1 MSTIKNFK
9 TMCSAFSGVSR
20 FALSLALYSVLWP
33 GLVLGASPPEPLPVT
48 PPAPPDPGPRTA
60 TDRSGTLQTRD
71 GLTLRLTTDLGPVRI
86 VALEPGAPP
95 VVRYTAHI
103 ETDARAPLAQ
113 SLLDRYSLTAKTTPF
128 GVEIVGASPSQTGR
142 GEGNAQF
149 YVQFEVAVPSGYNL
163 EISTG
168 FGDIETQD
176 IGGTANLTTEG
187 GNIRT
192 GRIGFIGFRN
202 VAQGRTVAKLAT
214 QGGHI
219 QVQDVM
225 GSLDAFTAGG
235 HIVAG
240 NISGDAVLRS
250 GGGHIRAGQI
260 SGRAQLET
268 DGGNITLKQAESFVS
283 VRTGGGQIDFGEVR
297 GSVRAQT
304 GGGGIRIITVSGPM
318 EVESNGGSI
327 CLTRVAGAVQ
337 AATAGGTIQAWINPD
352 GSSSGGKVSLAG
364 ASQLSS
370 GAGDI
375 TVFLPRNLAVNIDA
389 VVENGGLSRIDADP
403 ALLLNIQPMG
413 NRSAG
418 AVRAMGALNGGGEVL
433 KLRTTVGKIHLQFL
447 DEDTGLRDTLIRE
460 QRERIDRKHESDIFP
475 LLQVKSSEPAPQSAE
490 SGGPSEKSDWLESWM
505 DKLEIALLG
514 GLREDSGDF
523 FKRLIARPNPAYPE
537 LAKRARIQ
545 GVVKLQVKVK
555 TDGSIEVQKILQGE
569 PVLADAAIEAVK
581 GWRAN
586 PATINGT
593 RVEIIS
599 TVTFDFELPH

>member
-1 MSTIKNFK
+1 MNGIFASVPRAALLLVF
-9 TMCSAFSGVSR
+9 C
-20 FALSLALYSVLWP
+20 FALMPSWAS
-33 GLVLGASPPEPLPVT
+33 GANSFEALPVN
-48 PPAPPDPGPRTA
+48 PPVPSDPGPRA
-60 TDRSGTLQTRD
+60 SVDRAGTLQTRD
-71 GLTLRLTTDLGPVRI
+71 GLTLHLTADLGSVRI

-113 SLLDRYSLTAKTTPF
+113 SLLDRYSLTAKATSS
-128 GVEIVGASPSQTGR
+128 GMEIIGASPSQTGP
-142 GEGNAQF
+142 GGANAQF
-149 YVQFEVAVPSGYNL
+149 YVQFEVAVPAGYSL
-163 EISTG
+163 DIKTG
-168 FGDIETQD
+168 VGDIETQD
-176 IGGTANLTTEG
+176 IGGTASLITQG

-192 GRIGFIGFRN
+192 GRIGFTGFRN
-202 VAQGRTVAKLAT
+202 VSQGRSSAKLST
-214 QGGHI
+214 EGGHI
-219 QVQDVM
+219 QVQDVA
-225 GSLDAFTAGG
+225 GNLDAFTAGG

-268 DGGNITLKQAESFVS
+268 DGGNITLKQAGSFVS

-352 GSSSGGKVSLAG
+352 ASSSGGKVVSLPG

-375 TVFLPRNLAVNIDA
+375 IVFLPRNLAANIDA
-389 VVENGGLSRIDADP
+389 LVENGGLSRIDADP
-403 ALLLNIQPMG
+403 ALLLNIQSPG

-418 AVRAMGALNGGGEVL
+418 SVRATGMMNGGGEIL
-433 KLRTTVGKIHLQFL
+433 KLRTTVGKIRLQFL
-447 DEDTGLRDTLIRE
+447 DADTGLRDSLIRE
-460 QRERIDRKHESDIFP
+460 QRERIDRKHDSDILP
-475 LLQVKSSEPAPQSAE
+475 VKVTSSDAKANEPSGPAE
-490 SGGPSEKSDWLESWM
+490 TSDWLESWM

-514 GLREDSGDF
+514 GLHEDSGDF
-523 FKRLIARPNPAYPE
+523 FKRLIAAPHPAYPE
-537 LAKRARIQ
+537 LAKHARIQ

-555 TDGSIEVQKILQGE
+555 TDGSVEVEKILQGE
-569 PVLADAAIEAVK
+569 PVLAEAAIEAVK
-581 GWRAN
+581 KWRAN
-586 PATINGT
+586 PASINGT
-593 RVEIIS
+593 RVETIS
-599 TVTFDFELPH
+599 TVTFDFELP

>member
-9 TMCSAFSGVSR
+9 AMSGAWAGVSR
-20 FALSLALYSVLWP
+20 FPLALVFSAALLP
-33 GLVLGASPPEPLPVT
+33 GLASGANSFDPIPG
-48 PPAPPDPGPRTA
+48 DPGPRA
-60 TDRSGTLQTRD
+60 SVDRSGTLQTRD
-71 GLTLRLTTDLGPVRI
+71 GLTLRLTTDVGSVHI
-86 VALEPGAPP
+86 VALGPGAPP
-95 VVRYTAHI
+95 VVRYTVHI

-113 SLLDRYSLTAKTTPF
+113 SLLDGYSLTAKVTGS
-128 GVEIVGASPSQTGR
+128 GVEISGVAPSQAGR
-142 GEGNAQF
+142 SGANAQF
-149 YVQFEVAVPSGYNL
+149 YVQYEVAVPAGYNVDVN
-163 EISTG
+163 TG
-168 FGDIETQD
+168 VGDIETQD
-176 IGGTANLTTEG
+176 IGGTASLITEG

-192 GRIGFIGFRN
+192 GRIGFNGMRN
-202 VAQGRTVAKLAT
+202 VSQGRAIAKLST

-219 QVQDVM
+219 QVQDVA
-225 GSLDAFTAGG
+225 GNLDAFTAGG

-268 DGGNITLKQAESFVS
+268 DGGNITLKQAGNFVS

-337 AATAGGTIQAWINPD
+337 AATAGGTIQAWITPD
-352 GSSSGGKVSLAG
+352 AASSGGKVSLPG

-375 TVFLPRNLAVNIDA
+375 IVFVPRNLAANIDA
-389 VVENGGLSRIDADP
+389 MVENGGLSRIDADP
-403 ALLLNIQPMG
+403 ALYLNIQQLGTRGVGP
-413 NRSAG
+413 
-418 AVRAMGALNGGGEVL
+418 VRATGALNGGGELL
-433 KLRTTVGKIHLQFL
+433 KLRTTVGKIRLQFL
-447 DEDTGLRDTLIRE
+447 DEDTGLRDSLIRE
-460 QRERIDRKHESDIFP
+460 QRERIDRKHDSDILP
-475 LLQVKSSEPAPQSAE
+475 VKASDRGSHADEIPPPGE
-490 SGGPSEKSDWLESWM
+490 TSDWLESWM

-514 GLREDSGDF
+514 GLREDSSDF
-523 FKRLIARPNPAYPE
+523 FKRLIAAPHPAYPE

-545 GVVKLQVKVK
+545 GVVRLQVKLK
-555 TDGSIEVQKILQGE
+555 TDGSVEVQKILQGE
-569 PVLADAAIEAVK
+569 PVLADAAIDAVK
-581 GWRAN
+581 RWRAN

-599 TVTFDFELPH
+599 TVTFDFELPR

>member
-1 MSTIKNFK
+1 MSTVTNLK
-9 TMCSAFSGVSR
+9 TTRGPFTAVSRMAFSLVVSGT
-20 FALSLALYSVLWP
+20 LWP
-33 GLVLGASPPEPLPVT
+33 SLGLGANAVEPYPALP
-48 PPAPPDPGPRTA
+48 AQPGPRA
-60 TDRSGTLQTRD
+60 SVDRSGTLQTRD
-71 GLTLRLTTDLGPVRI
+71 GETLHLTTDVGSVRI

-95 VVRYTAHI
+95 AVRYTVHI
-103 ETDARAPLAQ
+103 ETDARAPLAE
-113 SLLDRYSLTAKTTPF
+113 SLLDHYSLTARATAT
-128 GVEIVGASPSQTGR
+128 GVEIIGSSPAETGR
-142 GEGNAQF
+142 SGANAQF
-149 YVQFEVAVPSGYNL
+149 YVQYEVAVPAGYSLDVN
-163 EISTG
+163 TG
-168 FGDIETQD
+168 VGDIETQD
-176 IGGTANLTTEG
+176 IGGTASLVTEG

-192 GRIGFIGFRN
+192 GRIGFNGLRN
-202 VAQGRTVAKLAT
+202 VAQGHPIAKLST

-219 QVQDVM
+219 QVQEVR
-225 GSLDAFTAGG
+225 GNLDAFTAGG

-268 DGGNITLKQAESFVS
+268 GGGNITLKQAGSFVS

-352 GSSSGGKVSLAG
+352 ATSSGGKVSLAG

-375 TVFLPRNLAVNIDA
+375 IVFLPRNLAANIDA
-389 VVENGGLSRIDADP
+389 LVENGGLSRIEADP
-403 ALLLNIQPMG
+403 ALFLNIQPMG
-413 NRSAG
+413 NRGAG
-418 AVRAMGALNGGGEVL
+418 PVRATGALNGGGEVL
-433 KLRTTVGKIHLQFL
+433 KLRSTVGKIRLQFL
-447 DEDTGLRDTLIRE
+447 DADTGLRDSLIRE
-460 QRERIDRKHESDIFP
+460 QRERIDRKHDSDILP
-475 LLQVKSSEPAPQSAE
+475 VNSSGAAPRVNETPAPRE
-490 SGGPSEKSDWLESWM
+490 TSDWLESWM

-523 FKRLIARPNPAYPE
+523 LKRLIASPRPAYPD
-537 LAKRARIQ
+537 LARRARIQ

-569 PVLADAAIEAVK
+569 PVLADAAVEAVK
-581 GWRAN
+581 KWRAN
-586 PATINGT
+586 PASINGMH
-593 RVEIIS
+593 VETIS
-599 TVTFDFELPH
+599 TVTFDFELH

>member
-1 MSTIKNFK
+1 MSTITNLETMSGRFK
-9 TMCSAFSGVSR
+9 
-20 FALSLALYSVLWP
+20 ALSRITFSLVVSGALWP
-33 GLVLGASPPEPLPVT
+33 SLGFGANAIEPHPVDP
-48 PPAPPDPGPRTA
+48 PPAGDPGPRA
-60 TDRSGTLQTRD
+60 AVDRSGTLPTRD
-71 GLTLRLTTDLGPVRI
+71 GQTLHLATDVGSVRI
-86 VALEPGAPP
+86 VALEPGAPL
-95 VVRYTAHI
+95 VVRYSVHI

-113 SLLDRYSLTAKTTPF
+113 SLLDHYSLTARATAS
-128 GVEIVGASPSQTGR
+128 GVEIIGASPTQAGR
-142 GEGNAQF
+142 GGANAQF
-149 YVQFEVAVPSGYNL
+149 YVQYEVAVPPGYSLDVN
-163 EISTG
+163 TG
-168 FGDIETQD
+168 VGDIETQD
-176 IGGTANLTTEG
+176 IGGTASLVTEG

-202 VAQGRTVAKLAT
+202 AAQGHPIAKLST

-219 QVQDVM
+219 QVQEVA
-225 GSLDAFTAGG
+225 GNLDAFTAGG

-268 DGGNITLKQAESFVS
+268 DGGNITLKQAGSFVS

-352 GSSSGGKVSLAG
+352 AGSSGGKVSLPG

-375 TVFLPRNLAVNIDA
+375 IVFLPRNLAANIDA
-389 VVENGGLSRIDADP
+389 LVENGGLSRIDADT
-403 ALLLNIQPMG
+403 ALLLNIQSPG
-413 NRSAG
+413 NRGAG
-418 AVRAMGALNGGGEVL
+418 PVRATGMLNGGGEVL
-433 KLRTTVGKIHLQFL
+433 KLRTTVGRIRLQFL
-447 DEDTGLRDTLIRE
+447 DADTGLRDSLIRE
-460 QRERIDRKHESDIFP
+460 QRERIDRKHDSDILP
-475 LLQVKSSEPAPQSAE
+475 VKASGPDAKGEEPPARGE
-490 SGGPSEKSDWLESWM
+490 TSDWLESWM

-514 GLREDSGDF
+514 GLHEDSSDF
-523 FKRLIARPNPAYPE
+523 FKRLIAAPHPAYPE
-537 LAKRARIQ
+537 LAKRAHIQ

-555 TDGSIEVQKILQGE
+555 TDGRVEVEKILQGE
-569 PVLADAAIEAVK
+569 PVLAEAAVEAVK
-581 GWRAN
+581 KWRAN
-586 PATINGT
+586 PASINGT
-593 RVEIIS
+593 RVETIS
-599 TVTFDFELPH
+599 TVTFDFEPH

>member
-1 MSTIKNFK
+1 MSTITNLE
-9 TMCSAFSGVSR
+9 TMSGRFRTLSRIAFSLVVSGT
-20 FALSLALYSVLWP
+20 LWP
-33 GLVLGASPPEPLPVT
+33 SAGFGAKTIEPSPASPAE
-48 PPAPPDPGPRTA
+48 PGPRA
-60 TDRSGTLQTRD
+60 AVDRSGTLLTRD
-71 GLTLRLTTDLGPVRI
+71 GQTLHLATDVGSVRI
-86 VALEPGAPP
+86 VALEPGAPL
-95 VVRYTAHI
+95 VVRYTVHI

-113 SLLDRYSLTAKTTPF
+113 SLLDHYSLTARATAS
-128 GVEIVGASPSQTGR
+128 GVEIIGASPSQAGR
-142 GEGNAQF
+142 SGANAQF
-149 YVQFEVAVPSGYNL
+149 YVQYEVAVPAGYSLDVN
-163 EISTG
+163 TG
-168 FGDIETQD
+168 VGDIETQD
-176 IGGTANLTTEG
+176 IGGTASLVTEG

-192 GRIGFIGFRN
+192 GRIGVIGFRN
-202 VAQGRTVAKLAT
+202 AAQGRPLAKLST

-219 QVQDVM
+219 QVQEVA
-225 GSLDAFTAGG
+225 GNLDAFTAGG

-268 DGGNITLKQAESFVS
+268 DGGNITLKQAGSFVS

-352 GSSSGGKVSLAG
+352 ATSSGGKVSLPG

-375 TVFLPRNLAVNIDA
+375 TVFLPRNLAANIDA
-389 VVENGGLSRIDADP
+389 LVENGGLSRIDADP
-403 ALLLNIQPMG
+403 ALFLSIQPTG
-413 NRSAG
+413 NRGAG
-418 AVRAMGALNGGGEVL
+418 AVRATGALNGGGEVL
-433 KLRTTVGKIHLQFL
+433 KLRTTVGKIRLQFL
-447 DEDTGLRDTLIRE
+447 DADTGLRDSLIRE
-460 QRERIDRKHESDIFP
+460 QRERIDRKHDSDILP
-475 LLQVKSSEPAPQSAE
+475 VKSSVAVPPAGEIPRPAE
-490 SGGPSEKSDWLESWM
+490 TSDWLESWM

-523 FKRLIARPNPAYPE
+523 FKRIIAAPRPAYPE
-537 LAKRARIQ
+537 LARRARIQ

-555 TDGSIEVQKILQGE
+555 TDGSVEVQKILQGE
-569 PVLADAAIEAVK
+569 PVLADAAAEAVK
-581 GWRAN
+581 KWRAN
-586 PATINGT
+586 PASINGM
-593 RVEIIS
+593 RVETIS
-599 TVTFDFELPH
+599 TVTFDFELH